1 VRPRARAALA
11 GVLFVA
17 LVASRAGAATKA
29 VLTLHWYPQT
39 QFAGYYMAL
48 AKGFY
53 AARGIDLEIRRG
65 GSDVDSIRELREGRT
80 DFATLFLTAGILY
93 RADDLRLVN
102 VVQVVN
108 RGNLLIVA
116 RRDRGVSK
124 IADLDGRR
132 MSLWGDHFSA
142 AFKKAFADSG
152 IWPVLFDQFSS
163 VELFLRG
170 GVDACCAMSYNEY
183 QRILLAGRSPEELTV
198 ISLADEGYDIP
209 EDGVYCVEETWRKDP
224 ELARDLGEATMEGW
238 RYAAE
243 HPEEAVDLVLAEAD
257 RAGYTVNR
265 VLLRRMLDGILPSI
279 LADGSWR
286 TPGVLSREDY
296 ERAAGLVRSVFVEAG
311 ESAPYEAFRPLESG
325 R

>member
-1 VRPRARAALA
+1 VVLCAALLA
-11 GVLFVA
+11 SQA
-17 LVASRAGAATKA
+17 LAAAKA

-48 AKGFY
+48 EKGFY

-65 GSDVDSIRELREGRT
+65 GPDVDSIMELREGRT

-93 RADDLRLVN
+93 RTDDLRLVN
-102 VVQVVN
+102 VAQVVN

-116 RRDRGVSK
+116 HGERGISSVK
-124 IADLDGRR
+124 DLDGRR

-142 AFKKAFADSG
+142 AYKKAFADNG
-152 IWPVLFDQFSS
+152 IWPVLFTQFST

-183 QRILLAGRSPEELTV
+183 QRILLAGRRPEDLAVIELG
-198 ISLADEGYDIP
+198 DKGYDIP
-209 EDGVYCVEETWRKDP
+209 EDGIYCTEETWRKNP
-224 ELARDLGEATMEGW
+224 VLTRELREATIEGW
-238 RYAAE
+238 RYAAG
-243 HPEEAVDLVLAEAD
+243 HPEEAVDLVMAEAD

-279 LADGSWR
+279 FPGDNSWR
-286 TPGVLSREDY
+286 TPGILSRGDY
-296 ERAAGLVRSVFVEAG
+296 EGAAALVRSVFVEAG
-311 ESAPYEAFRPLESG
+311 EAAPYDVFCPLESG